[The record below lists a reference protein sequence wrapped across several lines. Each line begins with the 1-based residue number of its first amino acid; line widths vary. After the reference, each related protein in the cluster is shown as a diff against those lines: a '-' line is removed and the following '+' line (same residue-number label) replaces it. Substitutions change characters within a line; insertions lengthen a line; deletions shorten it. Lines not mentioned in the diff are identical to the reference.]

1 MTKQNR
7 LRTLFF
13 ILSILVVATA
23 CSLTRVGVTTPEEP
37 STDTQIQQTTVAP
50 SNLPTQSSQTV
61 IVPQYAALEDSL
73 EAIYEKYSPGVVS
86 LQYSTIEGAG
96 QGTGFVIDKEGHIVT
111 NYHVASGVDKLE
123 VHFSSGLKVYGEVI
137 GSDMDSDLAVIKVDV
152 DPDELVP
159 LTLGDSNL
167 VKVGQTVVAIGN
179 PYGLSGTMTVGVVS
193 ARGRVLDSMR
203 QTSAGTFFSSGDA
216 IQTDAL
222 INPGNSGGPLLNLN
236 GEVIGVNRAIQTA
249 GLSLSGEAINTGI
262 GFAISSNI
270 VRKVVPSLIETGSY
284 AYPYL
289 GMTSY
294 SSMSLA
300 MIEALELPQSTG
312 AYVISV
318 VKGGP
323 ADVAGIRGGTVPTSV
338 QGLYKGGDLIIAVD
352 GQPIKD
358 FSELM
363 SYMVVN
369 KNPGDT
375 ITFTV
380 IRDGQTLDVD
390 VVLGSRE

>member
-249 GLSLSGEAINTGI
+249 GMSLSGEAINTGI

-358 FSELM
+358 FSDLM

>member
-1 MTKQNR
+1 MTKQNK

-13 ILSILVVATA
+13 LLSIIVVGTA
-23 CSLTRVGVTTPEEP
+23 CSLTRVVTSDPQQPTAIPMVEETVPTTLPPQESETILVPEF
-37 STDTQIQQTTVAP
+37 
-50 SNLPTQSSQTV
+50 
-61 IVPQYAALEDSL
+61 AALEGSL
-73 EAIYEKYSPGVVS
+73 EALYEKYSPGVVS
-86 LQYSTIEGAG
+86 LQYASVDGSG

-111 NYHVASGVDKLE
+111 NYHVASDIEQLE
-123 VHFSSGLKVYGEVI
+123 VHFSSGLKVYGDVI
-137 GSDMDSDLAVIKVDV
+137 GTDLDSDLAVIKVDV

-159 LTLGDSNL
+159 LPLGDSDQ
-167 VKVGQTVVAIGN
+167 VKVGQMVVAIGN

-203 QTSAGTFFSSGDA
+203 QTSTGSYYSSGDT

-249 GLSLSGEAINTGI
+249 GLSVTGDAISTGI

-270 VRKVVPSLIETGSY
+270 VRKVVPSLIEKGSY
-284 AYPYL
+284 EYPYL

-294 SSMSLA
+294 TSMSLA
-300 MIEALELPQSTG
+300 MIEVLDLPQSTG
-312 AYVISV
+312 AYVSSV

-323 ADVAGIRGGTVPTSV
+323 ADQAGIRGGTSPSSV
-338 QGLYKGGDLIIAVD
+338 QGLFKGGDLIIAVD
-352 GQPIKD
+352 GRPIKD
-358 FSELM
+358 FSELL

-369 KNPGDT
+369 KNPGET

-380 IRDGQTLDVD
+380 IRNGETLDVN
-390 VVLGSRE
+390 VVLGFRE

>member
-1 MTKQNR
+1 MTKHNK

-13 ILSILVVATA
+13 VLSIIAVATA
-23 CSLTRVGVTTPEEP
+23 CSLPRVVSMNPDQSTEVP
-37 STDTQIQQTTVAP
+37 SAVVQDVPTTVP
-50 SNLPTQSSQTV
+50 PQSSQTV
-61 IVPQYAALEDSL
+61 IVPEYAALEGSL
-73 EAIYEKYSPGVVS
+73 EALYERYSPGVVS
-86 LQYSTIEGAG
+86 LQYTSDQGSG

-111 NYHVASGVDKLE
+111 NYHVASGIEQLE
-123 VHFSSGLKVYGEVI
+123 VHFSSGLKVYGQVV

-152 DPDELVP
+152 DPDQLVP

-167 VKVGQTVVAIGN
+167 IKVGQTVVAIGN

-203 QTSAGTFFSSGDA
+203 QTSTGSYYSSGDT

-249 GLSLSGEAINTGI
+249 GLSSTGDAINTGI

-270 VRKVVPSLIETGSY
+270 VRKVVPSLIEKGSY
-284 AYPYL
+284 DYPYL

-300 MIEALELPQSTG
+300 MIEVLGLPQSTG
-312 AYVISV
+312 AYVSSV
-318 VKGGP
+318 VDGGP
-323 ADVAGIRGGTVPTSV
+323 AAVAGIRGGTAQTSV
-338 QGLYKGGDLIIAVD
+338 QGIYKGGDLIIAVD

-369 KNPGDT
+369 KNPGEM

-380 IRDGQTLDVD
+380 IRNGQTLDVD
-390 VVLGSRE
+390 VLLGKRQ

>member
-1 MTKQNR
+1 MTKQNK
-7 LRTLFF
+7 LRTIFF
-13 ILSILVVATA
+13 LLSVIVVGTA
-23 CSLTRVGVTTPEEP
+23 CSLTRVGVDTPEPVVETQVSEP
-37 STDTQIQQTTVAP
+37 MQVPTT
-50 SNLPTQSSQTV
+50 LPPQESGT
-61 IVPQYAALEDSL
+61 ILVPEFAALEGSL
-73 EAIYEKYSPGVVS
+73 EALYEKYSPGVVS
-86 LQYSTIEGAG
+86 LQYSSAEGSG

-111 NYHVASGVDKLE
+111 NYHVASDIEQLE
-123 VHFSSGLKVYGEVI
+123 VHFSSGLKVYGDVI
-137 GSDMDSDLAVIKVDV
+137 GTDLDSDLAVIKVDV

-159 LTLGDSNL
+159 LILGDSNL
-167 VKVGQTVVAIGN
+167 IKVGQTVVAIGN

-203 QTSAGTFFSSGDA
+203 QTSTGSYYSSGDT

-222 INPGNSGGPLLNLN
+222 INPGNSGGPLLNLS

-249 GLSLSGEAINTGI
+249 GLSISGDAINTGI

-270 VRKVVPSLIETGSY
+270 VRKVVPSLIEKGSY
-284 AYPYL
+284 EYPYL

-294 SSMSLA
+294 TSMSLA
-300 MIEALELPQSTG
+300 MIEVLDLPQSTG
-312 AYVISV
+312 AYVSSV
-318 VKGGP
+318 VQGGP
-323 ADVAGIRGGTVPTSV
+323 ADQAGIRGGTSPSSV
-338 QGLYKGGDLIIAVD
+338 QGLFKGGDLIIAVD

-358 FSELM
+358 FSELL

-369 KNPGDT
+369 KNPGET

-390 VVLGSRE
+390 VVLGFRE